1 MHPGASPHSSG
12 DHSGDHSAL
21 LLKLGAVWQNSSSL
35 AFYGDLRGA
44 CLGWSQLGLGS
55 LGWD

>member
-12 DHSGDHSAL
+12 DHSGDHGAL
-21 LLKLGAVWQNSSSL
+21 LLGLGAVWQNSPSL

-44 CLGWSQLGLGS
+44 CLGWS
-55 LGWD
+55 